1 MSDSEQETQTK
12 PQKLSLMQ
20 SKFVEA
26 YLGVARGIAAE
37 ACRVAGYKG
46 ANNNVLAAT
55 GSRLLTKVKIQEE
68 IARQKAIIAEAE
80 GIDVAW
86 CLREAMKRYQACIQK
101 REDGRSAIDEPS
113 ARAYLDQ
120 IHRMTGAYEAD
131 NRQRQ
136 TQLGMVI
143 M

>member
-1 MSDSEQETQTK
+1 MSDSEQTTTQVK
-12 PQKLSLMQ
+12 PHKLTLMQ
-20 SKFVEA
+20 ERFVEA
-26 YLGVARGIAAE
+26 YLGVARGIAAD
-37 ACRVAGYKG
+37 ACRHAGYKG
-46 ANNNVLAAT
+46 NVNTLAVQGNANLKKPYIKA
-55 GSRLLTKVKIQEE
+55 E
-68 IARQKAIIAEAE
+68 IERRKAQIAEAE

-86 CLREAMKRYQACIQK
+86 CLRQAMLRYQACTQE

-120 IHRMTGAYEAD
+120 INRMTGAYEAD